1 MKRNRNLFQNESYLH
16 SAYNCFLPL
25 SLPLFGPFRFPF
37 FILFAVFFPLQP
49 FMLILLIAVIS
60 RKHNWVIKSSTC
72 ICESKIS
79 HTVFWNAS
87 LCLENQLQSKPMQV
101 TCSTWVCDCTV
112 IWIAILHVRENFC
125 MLGVYSGWTH
135 NSNKIC
141 REKHNSPCP
150 FSLNLLAKFSTSPLS
165 YQQDF
170 PATACDLLV
179 SYGPQVFSSLTLL

>member
-1 MKRNRNLFQNESYLH
+1 MKRNRNLFQNESYLQ

-49 FMLILLIAVIS
+49 FMLIFLIAVIS
-60 RKHNWVIKSSTC
+60 RKHNLVIKSSTC
-72 ICESKIS
+72 ICECKIS
-79 HTVFWNAS
+79 NTISGMLHYLLRTSCKA
-87 LCLENQLQSKPMQV
+87 NQMQAKH
-101 TCSTWVCDCTV
+101 STWVCDCTV

-141 REKHNSPCP
+141 RKKHIHLCHSVWIYWHH
-150 FSLNLLAKFSTSPLS
+150 FLPLHRT
-165 YQQDF
+165 YNF
-170 PATACDLLV
+170 
-179 SYGPQVFSSLTLL
+179 F